1 MSIETVARRYAIAL
15 ADVVSKNGD
24 VETVKSELK
33 SWEELI
39 SSNTELQ
46 AAFGNPA
53 IPHPNKVGVLEG
65 LLQRTQPSKTTSN
78 FLRVLL
84 RNNRLTELGEI
95 NERFE
100 SELEERSG
108 VVSARVTSARELSD
122 AEKAELQASVAKL
135 TGKQV
140 KLNFDIDTDLIGG
153 VVTRIGSTVYDG
165 SVKTQLQNLKEQ
177 MIGS

>member
-24 VETVKSELK
+24 VETVRSELK
-33 SWEELI
+33 SWEDLI
-39 SSNTELQ
+39 NSSTELQ
-46 AAFGNPA
+46 AAFGNPS

-65 LLQRTQPSKTTSN
+65 LLQRAKPSKTTSN

-95 NERFE
+95 NERFR

-108 VVSARVTSARELSD
+108 VVSAHVTSARELSD
-122 AEKAELQASVAKL
+122 AEKTELQASLAKL

-140 KLNFDIDTDLIGG
+140 KLNFNIDKNIIGG
-153 VVTRIGSTVYDG
+153 VVTRVGSTVYDG
-165 SVKTQLQNLKEQ
+165 SVRTQLQNLKEQ

>member
-1 MSIETVARRYAIAL
+1 MSLATAARRYAIAL
-15 ADVVSKNGD
+15 ADVVSQNGET
-24 VETVKSELK
+24 ETVKTELK
-33 SWEELI
+33 SWEQLI
-39 SSNTELQ
+39 NSSTELQ

-53 IPHPNKVGVLEG
+53 IPHPNKVGVLEN
-65 LLQRTQPSKTTSN
+65 LLEKARPSKTTSN

-84 RNNRLTELGEI
+84 RNNRLTELREI

-108 VVSARVTSARELSD
+108 VVSAQVTSARELSD
-122 AEKAELQASVAKL
+122 AEKAELQAGLARL
-135 TGKQV
+135 TGKRV
-140 KLNFDIDTDLIGG
+140 KLNFETNSNLIGG